1 MIDSFMQPY
10 ADAGHDLESLFEP
23 GIYKCARCGQY
34 QIDLSE
40 DLTYGEMSRCIAIV
54 PADAIERLRDYAI
67 NKWTD
72 GIGVKDAR
80 AILAEF
86 DAMKAENARLR
97 EDQIV
102 REHMRAYYISQG
114 LLTVQMP
121 TGAAPAVSKSVHMTI
136 STSRGDA

>member
-1 MIDSFMQPY
+1 MNAP
-10 ADAGHDLESLFEP
+10 
-23 GIYKCARCGQY
+23 
-34 QIDLSE
+34 
-40 DLTYGEMSRCIAIV
+40 
-54 PADAIERLRDYAI
+54 DAIERLRDYAI

-72 GIGVKDAR
+72 GISVKDAR